1 MSTTTLINNP
11 FKTINPV
18 FYPVWISK
26 KNNIIL
32 KGGRSSTKSSVISTK
47 LVAKKMKYPMANIIA
62 FRQVANTLNKSVYSQ
77 ITWALH
83 EAGVANQFTF
93 KKNPLEIIHKEWGT
107 GFYFS
112 GADDPEKL
120 KSLKIPIGFVSDLW
134 FEEMDSFSG
143 EEAIDKIQDT
153 FIRNDLPHGLEVIT
167 WGSYNPPKNPYSWIN
182 DYIKKHRE
190 DDDFLIH
197 HSTYLDD
204 KIGYNSQQIIRK
216 IEKYKDNDP
225 DYYKWM
231 YLGEV
236 IGLGTNVYNADL
248 FQKVAN
254 IPDGEYLTGLY
265 YAIDGGH
272 QVSATIC
279 LCVGYT
285 NKGNAILLDTYY
297 YSPAGKAI
305 KKAPSE
311 LSKDLNAFIKRTMR
325 EWKAPVRL
333 RVIDSAEGA
342 LRNQYML
349 DFGIA
354 LQPVAKKS
362 NVIMIDFVQ
371 DFLAQ
376 GRFYYLDKQA
386 NEIFY
391 DEHKK
396 YMWDEKT
403 LNSDEPRV
411 IKEDDHTVDGF
422 KYLVITVA
430 KQWGIMV

>member
-1 MSTTTLINNP
+1 MSTKTWINNP
-11 FKTINPV
+11 FKTINPI
-18 FYPVWISK
+18 FFPVWISD

-47 LVAKKMKYPMANIIA
+47 LVAKKMKYPMANVIA

-93 KKNPLEIIHKEWGT
+93 KKNPLEIIHKNWGT

-120 KSLKIPIGFVSDLW
+120 KSLKIPLGFVSDLW

-153 FIRNDLPHGLEVIT
+153 FIRNDLPHGLKVIT
-167 WGSYNPPKNPYSWIN
+167 WGSYNPPKNPYEWIN
-182 DYIKKHRE
+182 DYIEKHRN
-190 DDDFLIH
+190 DDDFLTH

-204 KIGYNSQQIIRK
+204 KLGYNSEQIIRK
-216 IEKYKDNDP
+216 IEKYKQNDK
-225 DYYKWM
+225 DYYEWM
-231 YLGEV
+231 YLGKV
-236 IGLGTNVYNADL
+236 IGLGTNVYNIDL
-248 FQKVAN
+248 FKRIEALPQ
-254 IPDGEYLTGLY
+254 DEFLTGLY
-265 YAIDGGH
+265 YSIDGGH
-272 QVSATIC
+272 QISATIC

-285 NKGNAILLDTYY
+285 SKGNIILLDTYY
-297 YSPAGKAI
+297 YSPAGKAN
-305 KKAPSE
+305 KKAPSQ
-311 LSKDLNAFIKRTMR
+311 LSVDLNAFIKRTAN
-325 EWKAPVRL
+325 EWQVPIRL

-349 DFGIA
+349 DYEIA
-354 LQPVAKKS
+354 LQPVAKRS
-362 NVIMIDFVQ
+362 NLQMVDIVQ
-371 DFLAQ
+371 NALAQ
-376 GRFYYLDKQA
+376 GRIFFLDKPA

-396 YMWDEKT
+396 YQWDEKT
-403 LNSDEPRV
+403 LRSDNPKVVKTE
-411 IKEDDHTVDGF
+411 DHTVDGL
-422 KYLVITVA
+422 KYLLISVA
-430 KQWGIMV
+430 SYWGLEV

>member
-1 MSTTTLINNP
+1 MSTTTSVNNP

-18 FYPVWISK
+18 FYPVWVSK

-32 KGGRSSTKSSVISTK
+32 KGGRSSTKSSVVSTK
-47 LVAKKMKYPMANIIA
+47 LVAKKMKYPMANVIA

-143 EEAIDKIQDT
+143 EESIDKIQDT
-153 FIRNDLPHGLEVIT
+153 FIRNDLPYGLEVVT
-167 WGSYNPPKNPYSWIN
+167 WGSYNPPKNPYEWIN
-182 DYIKKHRE
+182 DYIEKHRD
-190 DDDFLIH
+190 DDDFFIH

-204 KIGYNSQQIIRK
+204 KIGYNSEQIIRK
-216 IEKYKDNDP
+216 IEKYKANDP

-248 FQKVAN
+248 LQPLDKL
-254 IPDGEYLTGLY
+254 PDDEYILY
-265 YAIDGGH
+265 LAYSTDSGH
-272 QVSATIC
+272 QVSATAT

-285 NKGNAILLDTYY
+285 NKQNVILLDTDY
-297 YSPAGKAI
+297 YSPMGKVN
-305 KKAPSE
+305 KKAPSQM
-311 LSKDLNAFIKRTMR
+311 SKDLNAFVTNTSKCWGKPI
-325 EWKAPVRL
+325 EL
-333 RVIDSAEGA
+333 ELIDSAEGA
-342 LRNQYML
+342 LRNQYYL
-349 DFGIA
+349 DYKVR
-354 LQPVAKKS
+354 LHPVAKKKKI
-362 NVIMIDFVQ
+362 VMIDYVQ
-371 DFLAQ
+371 DLMAQ
-376 GRFYYLDKQA
+376 GRLYYLNTQ
-386 NEIFY
+386 NNQIFV
-391 DEHKK
+391 DEHRKF
-396 YMWDEKT
+396 MWNEKT
-403 LNSDEPRV
+403 IHTENPEV
-411 IKEDDHTVDGF
+411 IKIDDHTCDAF
-422 KYLVITVA
+422 CYLCTSLGNR
-430 KQWGIMV
+430 WGLRV

>member
-216 IEKYKDNDP
+216 IEKYKENDP

-248 FQKVAN
+248 FQKVAS

-311 LSKDLNAFIKRTMR
+311 LSKDLNTFIKRTMR

-403 LNSDEPRV
+403 LNSDEPKV

-422 KYLVITVA
+422 KYLIITVA

>member
-1 MSTTTLINNP
+1 MSMTIRINNP
-11 FKTINPV
+11 FESINPV
-18 FYPVWISK
+18 FYPVWLSR

-47 LVAKKMKYPMANIIA
+47 LVAKKMRYPLANAIA

-83 EAGVANQFTF
+83 EAGVANQFVF
-93 KKNPLEIIHKEWGT
+93 KKNPLEIIHKKWGT

-120 KSLKIPIGFVSDLW
+120 KSLKIPIGYVSDLW
-134 FEEMDSFSG
+134 FEEMDSFDG

-153 FIRNDLPHGLEVIT
+153 FIRNDLPDGLEVTT

-182 DYIKKHRE
+182 DYVQKHRE
-190 DDDFLIH
+190 DEDFLIH

-204 KIGYNSQQIIRK
+204 KRGYNSQQIIRK
-216 IEKYKDNDP
+216 IEKYKANDL
-225 DYYKWM
+225 DYYHWM

-236 IGLGTNVYNADL
+236 IGLGTNVYNIDL
-248 FQKVAN
+248 FHR
-254 IPDGEYLTGLY
+254 ISRLPDGEYLTGLY
-265 YAIDGGH
+265 YAIDSGH
-272 QVSATIC
+272 QVSATTC

-285 NKGNAILLDTYY
+285 NKRNAVLLDTYY
-297 YSPAGKAI
+297 YSPAGRAV

-311 LSKDLNAFIKRTMR
+311 LSKDINGFIKRTME
-325 EWKAPVRL
+325 EWKVPVNL

-349 DFGIA
+349 DYGVA
-354 LQPVAKKS
+354 LQPVAKKK
-362 NVIMIDFVQ
+362 NIIMIDYVQ
-371 DFLAQ
+371 NFLAQ
-376 GRFYYLDKQA
+376 GRFFFLDKPA

-396 YMWDEKT
+396 YQWDERT
-403 LNSDEPRV
+403 LQSDDPKV
-411 IKEDDHTVDGF
+411 IKEADHTVDGF
-422 KYLVITVA
+422 KYLLLTTA
-430 KQWGIMV
+430 RQWGIVV